1 MDTNIRFAIA
11 PCTLGLVLAA
21 VGGQGLCS
29 IAFGDDTEGLT
40 AHLLGQF
47 PGAQL
52 GGDDDIN
59 PLLSQLIALI
69 EAPYLPCTLPLDIQ
83 GTAFQQQVW
92 QALRD
97 IPPGAT
103 FSYSQLAR
111 HIGAPNAVRAVA
123 GACAA
128 NKLAVAI
135 PCHRAVNKNGSL
147 SGYRWGLA
155 RKAELL
161 RRESQ
166 HASDGQAFSNT
177 TTLRPAT

>member
-1 MDTNIRFAIA
+1 MSASIRFVIA
-11 PCTLGLVLAA
+11 PCTLGLILVA
-21 VGGQGLCS
+21 VSGQGICS

-47 PGAQL
+47 PSAQPV
-52 GGDDDIN
+52 DDNDIT
-59 PLLSQLIALI
+59 PLLGQLLTLI

-83 GTAFQQQVW
+83 GTAFQRHVW
-92 QALRD
+92 QALRE
-97 IPPGAT
+97 IPPGTT

-111 HIGAPNAVRAVA
+111 YIGAPNAVRAVA

-135 PCHRAVNKNGSL
+135 PCHRVINTKGTL
-147 SGYRWGLA
+147 SGYRWGLE

-166 HASDGQAFSNT
+166 HVNT
-177 TTLRPAT
+177 G